1 MQTKT
6 AFSSKRFL
14 LALMLCACAVILLQ
28 NDSIAADTSFTSQF
42 ISIFVG
48 LAVCFALFLPA
59 IYIKTRF
66 NQDVVSLA
74 ADGAPKLKIPF
85 MTVYACYFVYTALY
99 FLLPY
104 TEMFHTKYF
113 PEVSP
118 CLITVLLL
126 VCCVYAALKGVN
138 VISRFGVFL
147 FVFATATNL
156 LMFGGSISE
165 LDWAHCTFAMSGG
178 IGEFLQ
184 NVVYFITPA
193 FVIPIF
199 ACLSDGTRNFRL
211 RQPVF
216 ALLFTGLKYTAVVF
230 FICFALGDYARRQ
243 GFQTFLLSRVA
254 HFASFAGIESFYQG
268 LSTMSVF
275 MIVSL
280 LLCSITRNAEESCR
294 TKAIPLFAAL
304 ILAGDVIAVSN
315 NSVKEILIDP
325 LLFAAISAAM
335 AVVMPIIGILI
346 GRKSNAQE
354 NLHSIN
360 HTDAVADGVQCL
372 ASD

>member
-14 LALMLCACAVILLQ
+14 LALMLCACSIILLQ
-28 NDSIAADTSFTSQF
+28 NDSIAADTSFTSQL
-42 ISIFVG
+42 IGIFAG
-48 LAVCFALFLPA
+48 LSVCFLLFLPA
-59 IYIKTRF
+59 VYIKTHFDR
-66 NQDVVSLA
+66 DVVSLVS
-74 ADGAPKLKIPF
+74 DSLPKLKIPF

-147 FVFATATNL
+147 FVFAMVTNF

-165 LDWAHCTFAMSGG
+165 LDWAH
-178 IGEFLQ
+178 
-184 NVVYFITPA
+184 VVYFITPA

-199 ACLSDGTRNFRL
+199 ACLSDSTQNFRL
-211 RQPVF
+211 RQPIF

-280 LLCSITRNAEESCR
+280 LLCGITRSAEEGCR

-304 ILAGDVIAVSN
+304 ILAGDVIAATN
-315 NSVKEILIDP
+315 NSVKEILTDP
-325 LLFAAISAAM
+325 TLFAAVTAAV
-335 AVVMPIIGILI
+335 AAVMPLIGILI
-346 GRKSNAQE
+346 GRKSNAQG
-354 NLHSIN
+354 NLHSIK
-360 HTDAVADGVQCL
+360 HTGAAADGLQRL

>member
-14 LALMLCACAVILLQ
+14 LALMLCACSIILLQ
-28 NDSIAADTSFTSQF
+28 NDNIAADTSFTSQL
-42 ISIFVG
+42 IGIFAG
-48 LAVCFALFLPA
+48 LSVCFLLFLPA
-59 IYIKTRF
+59 VYIKTHFDR
-66 NQDVVSLA
+66 DVVSLVS
-74 ADGAPKLKIPF
+74 DSLPKLKIPF

-147 FVFATATNL
+147 FVFAMVTNF

-165 LDWAHCTFAMSGG
+165 LDWAHCTFALSGD
-178 IGEFLQ
+178 IGEFFQ

-211 RQPVF
+211 RQPIF

-243 GFQTFLLSRVA
+243 GFQTLLLSRVA
-254 HFASFAGIESFYQG
+254 HFASFAGIESVYQG

-280 LLCSITRNAEESCR
+280 LLCGITRSAEEGCR

-304 ILAGDVIAVSN
+304 ILAGDVIAATN
-315 NSVKEILIDP
+315 NSVKEILTDP
-325 LLFAAISAAM
+325 TLFAAVTAAV
-335 AVVMPIIGILI
+335 AAVMPLIGILI
-346 GRKSNAQE
+346 GRKSNEQG
-354 NLHSIN
+354 NLHSIK
-360 HTDAVADGVQCL
+360 HTGAAADGLQRL

>member
-14 LALMLCACAVILLQ
+14 LALMLCACSIILLQ
-28 NDSIAADTSFTSQF
+28 NDDVAANTSFTSQL
-42 ISIFVG
+42 ISVFAG
-48 LAVCFALFLPA
+48 LAVCFVLFLPA
-59 IYIKTRF
+59 IYIKTHF

-74 ADGAPKLKIPF
+74 SEGGPKLKIPL

-147 FVFATATNL
+147 FVFAMVTNF

-165 LDWAHCTFAMSGG
+165 LDWAHCTFAISGG
-178 IGEFLQ
+178 LGDFWQ
-184 NVVYFITPA
+184 NVVYFVTPA

-280 LLCSITRNAEESCR
+280 LLCSITRNAEENCR
-294 TKAIPLFAAL
+294 TKAIPLFAVL
-304 ILAGDVIAVSN
+304 ILAGDVVAAAN
-315 NSVKEILIDP
+315 NSVKEILTNP
-325 LLFAAISAAM
+325 TLFAAITAAI
-335 AVVMPIIGILI
+335 AIVMPMIGLLI
-346 GRKSNAQE
+346 GRKSNAQG
-354 NLHSIN
+354 NLHSIKRVG
-360 HTDAVADGVQCL
+360 AADDGMQRL
-372 ASD
+372 ASN

>member
-14 LALMLCACAVILLQ
+14 LALMLCACSIILLQ
-28 NDSIAADTSFTSQF
+28 NDDVAANTSFTSQL
-42 ISIFVG
+42 ISVFAG
-48 LAVCFALFLPA
+48 LAVCFVLFLPA
-59 IYIKTRF
+59 IYIKTHF

-74 ADGAPKLKIPF
+74 SEGGPKLKIPL

-147 FVFATATNL
+147 FVFAMVTNF

-165 LDWAHCTFAMSGG
+165 LDWAHCTFALSGG
-178 IGEFLQ
+178 LGDFWQ
-184 NVVYFITPA
+184 NVVYFVTPA

-216 ALLFTGLKYTAVVF
+216 ALLFTGLKYFHLFCTGRLCPPTG
-230 FICFALGDYARRQ
+230 ISDLFALACGAFCVLCRYRE
-243 GFQTFLLSRVA
+243 FLSRLE
-254 HFASFAGIESFYQG
+254 H
-268 LSTMSVF
+268 
-275 MIVSL
+275 
-280 LLCSITRNAEESCR
+280 
-294 TKAIPLFAAL
+294 
-304 ILAGDVIAVSN
+304 DV
-315 NSVKEILIDP
+315 
-325 LLFAAISAAM
+325 
-335 AVVMPIIGILI
+335 
-346 GRKSNAQE
+346 
-354 NLHSIN
+354 
-360 HTDAVADGVQCL
+360 GVHDCL
-372 ASD
+372 ASFVQYHTQCGGKLPHQGNSAFCRSDSGRRCGCSGE

>member
-1 MQTKT
+1 
-6 AFSSKRFL
+6 
-14 LALMLCACAVILLQ
+14 MLCACSIILLQ
-28 NDSIAADTSFTSQF
+28 NENIVADTSFTSQS
-42 ISIFVG
+42 ISIFAG
-48 LAVCFALFLPA
+48 LAVCFLLFLPA
-59 IYIKTRF
+59 IYIKTHF
-66 NQDVVSLA
+66 NRDVVGLASDGVPWLRIPLA
-74 ADGAPKLKIPF
+74 A
-85 MTVYACYFVYTALY
+85 VYAGYFVYTALY

-147 FVFATATNL
+147 FVFAMVTNF

-165 LDWAHCTFAMSGG
+165 LDWAHCTFALSGAA
-178 IGEFLQ
+178 GEFLQ
-184 NVVYFITPA
+184 NLVYFLTPA

-199 ACLSDGTRNFRL
+199 ASLSDGTRNFRL

-254 HFASFAGIESFYQG
+254 HFGSFAGIESFYQG

-280 LLCSITRNAEESCR
+280 LLCSITRNTGEKCR
-294 TKAIPLFAAL
+294 AKAIPLFAAL
-304 ILAGDVIAVSN
+304 ILAGDVIAATN
-315 NSVKEILIDP
+315 NSVKEILTDP
-325 LLFAAISAAM
+325 TLFAAITAVMAA
-335 AVVMPIIGILI
+335 IIPLIVILI
-346 GRKSNAQE
+346 GRKSNAQG
-354 NLHSIN
+354 NLHTIN
-360 HTDAVADGVQCL
+360 RTDAVADGLQHV
-372 ASD
+372 AAD